1 MKLKLS
7 ISILFIII
15 SLSAYT
21 QTDWSKLSA
30 NQKIKLAKKE
40 QKEAKKDPEYLQ
52 MMDEAMRLF
61 QEGQYEKAKE
71 KYAQAHLRRPDNVYP
86 MVMLDDIEIAMNLPK
101 EELVEEEVPVS
112 EPEIE
117 VILIEEPALEED
129 QNIENSEIK
138 EEIIVEEKE
147 INLPKDPEKTTPVV
161 AKPERR
167 SELKSPATQVQKSY
181 ENDGVYRESL
191 KEGSAKV
198 EQITIVE
205 KGISTVYRRVDHSW
219 GATYFFKNG
228 EAITEKEWDNLM
240 SELEKN

>member
-7 ISILFIII
+7 ISILLIMI
-15 SLSAYT
+15 SLTSYA

-40 QKEAKKDPEYLQ
+40 QKEAKKDPEYIQ
-52 MMDEAMRLF
+52 MMDEAMLLF
-61 QEGQYEKAKE
+61 QEGQFEKAKE
-71 KYAQAHLRRPDNVYP
+71 KYTQAHLRRPDNVYP

-101 EELVEEEVPVS
+101 EEMVEEEIPLA
-112 EPEIE
+112 EPEVEIII
-117 VILIEEPALEED
+117 VEEPALLED
-129 QNIENSEIK
+129 QNIDNSKVE
-138 EEIIVEEKE
+138 EEILVEEKE
-147 INLPKDPEKTTPVV
+147 IIIPKDPEKTAPIV
-161 AKPERR
+161 AKPERKAEVKNP
-167 SELKSPATQVQKSY
+167 STQVQKSY

-198 EQITIVE
+198 DQITVVE
-205 KGISTVYRRVDHSW
+205 KGVSTVYRRVDHSW

-240 SELEKN
+240 LELEKN